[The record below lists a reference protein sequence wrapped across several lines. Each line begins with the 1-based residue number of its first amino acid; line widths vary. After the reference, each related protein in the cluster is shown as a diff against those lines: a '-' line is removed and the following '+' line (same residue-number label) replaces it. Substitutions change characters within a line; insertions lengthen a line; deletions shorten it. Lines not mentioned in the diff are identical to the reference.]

1 MDRLAVGRIGAA
13 HGLRGALKVR
23 SFSGETSHFFGL
35 EHVFLGTGERLLQF
49 AVEQVEPYRDGVLM
63 KLTGV
68 DTREKADGLRGREVW
83 VEREHAS
90 ALTEGE
96 YYLADL
102 CRCRVYREDREVG
115 RVVAVCEGGNADL
128 LEIEKPSGERLIV
141 PFSAPFVGTVDVEEG
156 RIFLDEGFEAL

>member
-1 MDRLAVGRIGAA
+1 MDRLVVGRIGSA
-13 HGLRGALKVR
+13 HGLRGAVKVK
-23 SFSGETSHFFGL
+23 SFSGETEHFFEL
-35 EHVFLGTGERLLQF
+35 EHVFLGTADRPEEFPVEGVER
-49 AVEQVEPYRDGVLM
+49 YRDGVLM

-68 DTREKADGLRGREVW
+68 DTREKADALRGREVW

-102 CRCRVYREDREVG
+102 CRCRVYREDREIG

-128 LEIEKPSGERLIV
+128 LEIERPSGERLIV
-141 PFSAPFVGTVDVEEG
+141 PFAAPFVGTVDVEEG
-156 RIFLDEGFEAL
+156 RIFLEEGFEAL